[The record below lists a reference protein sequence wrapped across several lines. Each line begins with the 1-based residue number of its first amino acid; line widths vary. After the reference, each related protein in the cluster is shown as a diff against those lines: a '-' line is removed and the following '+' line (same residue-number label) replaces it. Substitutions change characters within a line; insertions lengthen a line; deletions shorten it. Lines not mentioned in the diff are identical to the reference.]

1 VNARRPAPPAGRQQ
15 RWHGV
20 LALALGVLLVAMAG
34 CASPPFRA
42 GAELIGGAPAGQVA
56 RVVVI
61 AVANPLGE
69 LPLSSGSTP
78 GLYGRKSSY
87 VVGAQAQALLAQ
99 VATSHGLR
107 PLDSWPI
114 RALGLHCATF
124 LIPDG
129 ASRDEVLA
137 ALARDPRV
145 ALAQPL
151 NEFGTLGVP
160 AAPSAPAPPASAGA
174 GQPTTLYNDPYLP
187 LQRGLLAL
195 GVPPA
200 HRCARGD
207 GVRVAVIDTGVDTA
221 HQDLLG
227 AQSETANFVDQDM
240 ARFRRDRHGTEVAGV
255 IAARPGNATGIV
267 GIAPGAS
274 LLALKACWERPDGS
288 SACNSFTLSMALAA
302 AIERGAQ
309 VINLSLGGP
318 ADALL
323 DKLLR
328 LALSRGVVVVGALPP
343 SGLRDGFPLSVPGV
357 IAVQDGAAPPRA
369 GTQGAPAREVLTL
382 MPGGRYDFASG
393 TSLAAAH
400 VSGIVALLL
409 QHGPRLD
416 GARLE
421 RALRESSS
429 TGELAQVNACRALE
443 SVEPG
448 CRCSAVR

>member
-1 VNARRPAPPAGRQQ
+1 VSLCHVPGR
-15 RWHGV
+15 WFAALAAV
-20 LALALGVLLVAMAG
+20 LALALAG
-34 CASPPFRA
+34 CSTPPTA
-42 GAELIGGAPAGQVA
+42 GAALVGGAPAGQAA

-69 LPLSSGSTP
+69 LPLSAGSTP

-87 VVGAQAQALLAQ
+87 VAGAQAQALLAE
-99 VATSHGLR
+99 VARSHGLR
-107 PLDSWPI
+107 PLDAWPI
-114 RALGLHCATF
+114 RALGLQCATF
-124 LIPDG
+124 LIADG
-129 ASRDEVLA
+129 ASRDDVLA

-151 NEFGTLGVP
+151 NEFGTLGDP
-160 AAPSAPAPPASAGA
+160 AAPPAAAPAAVRGA
-174 GQPTTLYNDPYLP
+174 DAPYNDPYLP

-207 GVRVAVIDTGVDTA
+207 GVRVAVIDTGVDTL

-227 AQSETANFVDQDM
+227 LQAETANFVDQD
-240 ARFRRDRHGTEVAGV
+240 AVRFRRDRHGTEVAGL

-267 GIAPGAS
+267 GIAPGAT
-274 LLALKACWERPDGS
+274 LLALKACWERADGS

-343 SGLRDGFPLSVPGV
+343 SGARDGFPLAVPGV
-357 IAVQDGAAPPRA
+357 IAVRDGAAAKSSPL
-369 GTQGAPAREVLTL
+369 GAPAREVLTL

-400 VSGIVALLL
+400 VSGIAALLM
-409 QHGPRLD
+409 QHRPRLD
-416 GARLE
+416 GERLE
-421 RALRESSS
+421 RTLRDSSS
-429 TGELAQVNACRALE
+429 DGELAQVNACRALE

-448 CRCSAVR
+448 CRCSAAH

>member
-1 VNARRPAPPAGRQQ
+1 MSRSPLFHRWFAALAAG
-15 RWHGV
+15 
-20 LALALGVLLVAMAG
+20 LALALAAG
-34 CASPPFRA
+34 CTTPPAA
-42 GAELIGGAPAGQVA
+42 GGGLVGGAPAGQA
-56 RVVVI
+56 DRVVVI
-61 AVANPLGE
+61 AVANPLAE
-69 LPLSSGSTP
+69 LPLSAGSTP

-87 VVGAQAQALLAQ
+87 AAGAQAQALLAE
-99 VATSHGLR
+99 VARSHGLR
-107 PLDSWPI
+107 PLDAWPI
-114 RALGLHCATF
+114 RALGLQCATF
-124 LIPDG
+124 LIAEG
-129 ASRDEVLA
+129 ASRDDVLA

-151 NEFGTLGVP
+151 NEFNTLGE
-160 AAPSAPAPPASAGA
+160 AAPAPAPASAPAPAAPHGA
-174 GQPTTLYNDPYLP
+174 EAPYNDPYLP

-200 HRCARGD
+200 HRCARGH
-207 GVRVAVIDTGVDTA
+207 GVRVAVIDTGVDLT
-221 HQDLLG
+221 HQDLQG
-227 AQSETANFVDQDM
+227 VQAETANFVDQDT
-240 ARFRRDRHGTEVAGV
+240 ARFRRDRHGTEVAGL

-267 GIAPGAS
+267 GIAPDAT
-274 LLALKACWERPDGS
+274 LLALKACWERADGS

-343 SGLRDGFPLSVPGV
+343 SGARDGFPIGVPGV
-357 IAVQDGAAPPRA
+357 IAVRDGAAAKGSPL
-369 GTQGAPAREVLTL
+369 GAPAREVLTL

-400 VSGIVALLL
+400 VSGIAALLM
-409 QHGPRLD
+409 QHRPRLD
-416 GARLE
+416 GAGLE
-421 RALRESSS
+421 RALRDSSS

-448 CRCSAVR
+448 CRCSSAR